1 MIIIIAVLKY
11 VTWRLIEGEI
21 NGLTTLA
28 ELVDELELVSF
39 NHDVS
44 LTCVVE
50 TRAVVAV
57 TDAEE
62 PADDVSLV
70 VTCTRCSGWTWTV
83 SPASVDKAAND
94 NKITPLSS
102 SAPWA
107 KPSFYG

>member
-1 MIIIIAVLKY
+1 MIIITVVLKY

-70 VTCTRCSGWTWTV
+70 VTCTRCSGWT
-83 SPASVDKAAND
+83 
-94 NKITPLSS
+94 
-102 SAPWA
+102 
-107 KPSFYG
+107 